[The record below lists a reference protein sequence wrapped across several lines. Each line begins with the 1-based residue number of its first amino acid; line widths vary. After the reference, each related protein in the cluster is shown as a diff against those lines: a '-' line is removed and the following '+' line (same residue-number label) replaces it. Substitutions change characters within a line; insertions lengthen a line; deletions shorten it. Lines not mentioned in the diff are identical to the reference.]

1 MHHCI
6 GTLGAFRA
14 CKQTLAL
21 HFRPFFRCL
30 FCPIEETALSS
41 IRACTRTKGTAP
53 RPHLAIEHLTLW
65 RGEPMY
71 LHMMAEQRRTLR
83 RQLLCHCCEANALTA
98 ELLGRIWCTKLPSI
112 GLSGLSLKMLSWHSR
127 QVRTTYINPFQEV
140 ARPTTPALLP

>member
-21 HFRPFFRCL
+21 HFMSFFRCL

-41 IRACTRTKGTAP
+41 IRACTRAKGTAP
-53 RPHLAIEHLTLW
+53 RPHLAIESLTLW

-83 RQLLCHCCEANALTA
+83 RQLLCHCCEANALTTCSHH
-98 ELLGRIWCTKLPSI
+98 LHQPI
-112 GLSGLSLKMLSWHSR
+112 SR
-127 QVRTTYINPFQEV
+127 SRTPDNSSTASVVFVFFFCPCRSFV
-140 ARPTTPALLP
+140 CRAVC